1 VQASTE
7 AFRNVL
13 KRWSKTLIERCSKVA
28 SSSSGIVAGL
38 TAGALAVVGFL
49 AYQASANAPDSVAA
63 PSSSASP
70 APTGPRTKAPKPS
83 PLSLPAASGQGTRV
97 VYSLSGKRI
106 WLVDAE
112 AKAGTK
118 PPTFVVAPS
127 AVSPTP
133 DTYRVTSRTN
143 RITGSDGKPVEHVVR
158 FANVDGV
165 TIGFSAAVDGT
176 MPAPGTKP
184 QEGTGAVRLSRED
197 GTKVW
202 EFATGGV
209 KVVVVP

>member
-1 VQASTE
+1 M
-7 AFRNVL
+7 
-13 KRWSKTLIERCSKVA
+13 A

-49 AYQASANAPDSVAA
+49 AYQASANVPDSVSR
-63 PSSSASP
+63 PSAST
-70 APTGPRTKAPKPS
+70 APTQPGAKEKAKPRS
-83 PLSLPAASGQGTRV
+83 PLELPADSGKGTRV

-106 WLVDAE
+106 WLVDSE
-112 AKAGTK
+112 AKPGTK

-133 DTYRVTSRTN
+133 DTYRVTTRSN

-176 MPAPGTKP
+176 MPTPGVKP

-197 GTKVW
+197 GSKVW

>member
-1 VQASTE
+1 M
-7 AFRNVL
+7 
-13 KRWSKTLIERCSKVA
+13 A

-49 AYQASANAPDSVAA
+49 AYQASASAPGTVAA

-70 APTGPRTKAPKPS
+70 VTSGPKGKAAKPS
-83 PLSLPAASGQGTRV
+83 PLALPANSGSGTRV
-97 VYSLSGKRI
+97 VYSLAGKRI

-118 PPTFVVAPS
+118 PRTFKVSPS
-127 AVSPTP
+127 AVNPTP
-133 DTYRVTSRTN
+133 DTYRVSTRSLK
-143 RITGSDGKPVEHVVR
+143 ITGSDGKPVEHVVR

-165 TIGFSAAVDGT
+165 TVGFSAAVDGT
-176 MPAPGTKP
+176 MPKPGATP
-184 QEGTGAVRLSRED
+184 QEGTGAVRLTRAD
-197 GTKVW
+197 GTAVW
-202 EFATGGV
+202 EFATVSV

>member
-1 VQASTE
+1 M
-7 AFRNVL
+7 
-13 KRWSKTLIERCSKVA
+13 A

-63 PSSSASP
+63 PSSSTSP
-70 APTGPRTKAPKPS
+70 AQPGAKEKAPQRS
-83 PLSLPAASGQGTRV
+83 PLELPAESGKGSRV

-106 WLVDAE
+106 WLVDTE

-133 DTYRVTSRTN
+133 DTYLVMSRSI

-176 MPAPGTKP
+176 MPTPGTKP

-197 GTKVW
+197 GAKVW
-202 EFATGGV
+202 EFATRGV